1 MELRSTGFA
10 FAHGAQVRGV
20 PIVWRL
26 ILMLKRLSYGV
37 LALALV
43 APAASQEAW
52 AQRACAPTS
61 NTCPDQEITYSK
73 IQIGGAGSL
82 SSNGLSLSNPAR
94 LDDGTI
100 AEADLEFTF
109 DRSAGRLTLV
119 ATNQTTSTA
128 SLTAIGFN
136 TAPGVT
142 GMALVSHTGSLPWD
156 LAFDLDRTDSVVET
170 HPSLQGLRMDGFGR
184 LNAFIGNKG
193 IDTGGNGGDATEILA
208 GQSVTFV
215 IQVAGDP
222 NGITACSFTS
232 AGSFIPPGDKI
243 VTAVGRFQAGNQGG
257 SGFIGPCTTGD
268 LLVDLASFDVTPMD
282 GAVAVSWETASE
294 VDNAGFAV
302 LRREVRTNRVERL
315 NATLI
320 PGEGSPVSGAVYTF
334 LDGTALNG
342 VKYRYQLEDFDLVNV
357 NTLHP
362 PRRAIPNP
370 PAPPIR
376 LHSPA
381 YEANAGRSV
390 VMRWETDRRLAARL
404 EISSRADFPARGTLE
419 LPVGAGRV
427 KRLNPRIMSQ
437 LRSMASEGE
446 GGIYWR
452 ITGRADDGVVARSD
466 TFFLIVEP

>member
-1 MELRSTGFA
+1 
-10 FAHGAQVRGV
+10 
-20 PIVWRL
+20 
-26 ILMLKRLSYGV
+26 MLKRLTYGILV
-37 LALALV
+37 LALV
-43 APAASQEAW
+43 ASAAPQAAW
-52 AQRACAPTS
+52 AQRECAATA
-61 NTCPDQEITYSK
+61 NTCPDQQITYSK
-73 IQIGGAGSL
+73 IQIGGEGSL

-109 DRSAGRLTLV
+109 DRSTGQLTLV
-119 ATNQTTSTA
+119 ATNRTTSTA
-128 SLTAIGFN
+128 SLTALGFN
-136 TAPGVT
+136 TVPGVT
-142 GMALVSHTGSLPWD
+142 GLNLVSHTGTLPWE
-156 LAFDLDRTDSVVET
+156 LAFDLDRTDNVVDT
-170 HPSLQGLRMDGFGR
+170 HPALHELRMDGFGR
-184 LNAFIGNKG
+184 QNVFIGNKG

-215 IQVAGDP
+215 MQVGGDP

-232 AGSFIPPGDKI
+232 AGSYIPPGDKI

-282 GAVAVSWETASE
+282 GGVAVRWETASE
-294 VDNAGFAV
+294 IDNAGFAI

-320 PGEGSPVSGAVYTF
+320 PGEGSPVSGASYAF

-342 VKYRYQLEDFDLVNV
+342 VKYLYQLEDFDLSNV

-370 PAPPIR
+370 PSPPIR
-376 LHSPA
+376 LLSPA
-381 YEANAGRSV
+381 YEAVEGGSV
-390 VMRWETDRRLAARL
+390 VMRWDADRRLAARL
-404 EISSRADFPARGTLE
+404 EISGRPDFPAWGTLE

-427 KRLNPRIMSQ
+427 KRLNPRILSQ
-437 LRSMASEGE
+437 LRSMADEGE

-452 ITGRADDGVVARSD
+452 VTGRADDGGVARSE